1 MVALLARL
9 KGRLSILL
17 VEHDMEAVFG
27 LADCITVLTNG
38 RELATGAPEEIRCN
52 AEVRMAYLGE
62 E

>member
-1 MVALLARL
+1 
-9 KGRLSILL
+9 
-17 VEHDMEAVFG
+17 MEAVFG